1 MNKLQTTESFQQLC
15 DLFSVAFALIM
26 SPTVLLLLSLL
37 TAPCGGCEFD
47 LEGVKN
53 IKGTIDSSSAGF
65 VSETLF
71 TSFLNIYF
79 YVHIDLC
86 GPSGYLA
93 SHLCLFSP
101 SFSAQCFLR
110 ITMWYIDIQ
119 DTCSV
124 TPIRWVVYIGSA
136 HIDLIYPV
144 HFNLLLKPTW
154 GFFLKRIITCFF
166 SLVVFHYNKS
176 HALFNNSLLSQV
188 ASSLSRNTVTCVVL
202 AVICHVFY
210 MLVLIL
216 GLLCCSVFPRS
227 VACSLLRM
235 SSMILGKCSWQ
246 TSGRNT

>member
-1 MNKLQTTESFQQLC
+1 MFFLVAMHFEQATNHRKFPAIMWLVFCGFRSYHVSNSSTVAVITNCPMWWMWVWPGRCEKYQRDHRFEFSRLC
-15 DLFSVAFALIM
+15 KWNS
-26 SPTVLLLLSLL
+26 
-37 TAPCGGCEFD
+37 
-47 LEGVKN
+47 
-53 IKGTIDSSSAGF
+53 
-65 VSETLF
+65 

-154 GFFLKRIITCFF
+154 VFF
-166 SLVVFHYNKS
+166 
-176 HALFNNSLLSQV
+176 
-188 ASSLSRNTVTCVVL
+188 
-202 AVICHVFY
+202 
-210 MLVLIL
+210 
-216 GLLCCSVFPRS
+216 
-227 VACSLLRM
+227 
-235 SSMILGKCSWQ
+235 
-246 TSGRNT
+246 